1 MNKKIS
7 IEFEKKEVE
16 TLKRL
21 LRAELHEM
29 LNTDV
34 SSWGLGFKE
43 AHDKLVQYEFNLL
56 KKLGSSDDLQ
66 KIRIYEVHC

>member
-1 MNKKIS
+1 MKKN

-21 LRAELHEM
+21 LRSELHSI

-34 SSWGLGFKE
+34 SSWGLGFRE
-43 AHDKLVQYEFNLL
+43 EHDKLVHFEFNLL

>member
-1 MNKKIS
+1 MKKN

-43 AHDKLVQYEFNLL
+43 EHNRLVQYEFNLL

-66 KIRIYEVHC
+66 KIRIYKNHC

>member
-1 MNKKIS
+1 MKK

-21 LRAELHEM
+21 LRTELHEM

-43 AHDKLVQYEFNLL
+43 EHDKLIQLF
-56 KKLGSSDDLQ
+56 
-66 KIRIYEVHC
+66 

>member
-1 MNKKIS
+1 M
-7 IEFEKKEVE
+7 EVTELTKKELE

-21 LRAELHEM
+21 LRAELHQM

-34 SSWGLGFKE
+34 SSWGLGFRE
-43 AHDKLVQYEFNLL
+43 EHEKLVLYKFNLL

-66 KIRIYEVHC
+66 KIRIYETHC

>member
-1 MNKKIS
+1 MKKIS
-7 IEFEKKEVE
+7 IEFEKKEIE
-16 TLKRL
+16 TLRRL

-29 LNTDV
+29 LNKDI

-43 AHDKLVQYEFNLL
+43 EHDKLVQYKFNLL

-66 KIRIYEVHC
+66 KIKIYENHC